1 MPFIE
6 NISLADVRDG
16 YHYDAGPTGVLIQ
29 IVDPDMDFPTP
40 KFAFSEVHRFRFL
53 DLEEAGPLAIQADQ
67 AEAIVRVLEA
77 ALARGSNV
85 IVHCHAGVCR
95 SGAVTEVGCMMG
107 FEDTGRYRAPN
118 LLVKSTLIA
127 SKQKSGPW
135 SAFCVQSNVP

>member
-16 YHYDAGPTGVLIQ
+16 YHYDAGPAGVLIQ

-40 KFAFSEVHRFRFL
+40 RLAFSEVHQFRFL

-118 LLVKSTLIA
+118 LLVKSTL
-127 SKQKSGPW
+127 
-135 SAFCVQSNVP
+135 VQVLVDDLG

>member
-16 YHYDAGPTGVLIQ
+16 YHYDAGQAGVLIQ

-40 KFAFSEVHRFRFL
+40 KFAFAEVHQFRFL
-53 DLEEAGPLAIQADQ
+53 DLEETGPLAIQADQ

-85 IVHCHAGVCR
+85 VVHCHAGVCR

-118 LLVKSTLIA
+118 LLVKSSLIA
-127 SKQKSGPW
+127 RLVEQ
-135 SAFCVQSNVP
+135 SA